1 MLEGRTSLADQS
13 EGCSF
18 GFQCGE
24 SEVTLRCYSDIKQTP
39 GSDRRG
45 TQRKVGHHL
54 YQRLVKGQEA
64 GELCRGSRITL

>member
-1 MLEGRTSLADQS
+1 MRFRMLESRTSLVDQS

-24 SEVTLRCYSDIKQTP
+24 SEVTLRCYSDIKQTRD
-39 GSDRRG
+39 SDRCG

-54 YQRLVKGQEA
+54 CQRV
-64 GELCRGSRITL
+64 S